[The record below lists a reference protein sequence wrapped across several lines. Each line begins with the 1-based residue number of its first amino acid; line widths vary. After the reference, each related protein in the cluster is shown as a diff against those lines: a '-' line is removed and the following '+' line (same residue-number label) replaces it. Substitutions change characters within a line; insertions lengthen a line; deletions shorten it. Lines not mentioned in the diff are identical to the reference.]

1 MIREALDTRK
11 DKIEQYPSEF
21 HKTLMMLTR
30 LTKRETVL
38 DIIAKDSS
46 KWRDACQFE
55 FVKNF
60 DYVPS
65 MLKKGFESVAT
76 QENLSAQYSE
86 TKKVAADILSVRLGW
101 KFLFGPQS

>member
-1 MIREALDTRK
+1 MIREALDSRK

-55 FVKNF
+55 FVKSF

-86 TKKVAADILSVRLGW
+86 TKKVAADIEAMCPGFISN
-101 KFLFGPQS
+101 